1 MTIVI
6 AANTPSTEK
15 PTLLIENILTE
26 GDLTVSSETSDGAGL
41 NAMSDTTFDFW
52 TPSAASARLDVDM
65 GEAVTCDAVGIAAHT
80 LGTDGASFRI
90 RTGTTGFENVIT
102 RIEHSPLTD
111 DTIIGL
117 FPSISARYWRFEILN
132 GPASIGVVKIGKRV
146 IVPTGVLLGH
156 VGVNHGERIELLSN
170 DSINGQFLGTRIIR
184 RSAEINIDF
193 GLVSKTFVENDLAM
207 FEYNYNQGKTFFYA
221 GSPANLPND
230 IGYCKRPMGA
240 SEMRPLYEGGNLMQL
255 DFEAQVYV
263 G

>member
-41 NAMSDTTFDFW
+41 NALSDTTFDFW
-52 TPSAASARLDVDM
+52 TPSATNARLDVDM

-80 LGTDGASFRI
+80 LGTDGASFRV
-90 RTGTTGFENVIT
+90 RSSNTGFTDLTT
-102 RIEHSPLTD
+102 RIDHSPLTD

-117 FPSISARYWRFEILN
+117 FQSVSARYWRFQIYN

-156 VGVNHGERIELLSN
+156 VGANHGERIELLSN
-170 DSINGQFLGTRIIR
+170 DSINGQFLGTRVIR

-193 GLVSKTFVENDLAM
+193 GLVSKEFVENDLAM
-207 FEYNYNQGKTFFYA
+207 FEYNYNQGRTFFYA

-230 IGYCKRPMGA
+230 IGYCKRPSA
-240 SEMRPLYEGGNLMQL
+240 SQELRPNYEGGDLMQL